1 MTLSQCSA
9 KRSDGRRLYLPALL
23 LLQLLLFP
31 LPVRAQ
37 TDGPLIESIEVRNN
51 YEVQEQVVTYPLRL
65 KVGDAYDERILQED
79 FRKIM
84 DTGFFDRVRL
94 HVHDGETGKR
104 LVFWV
109 QERPVVKSV
118 DYRGFKKSLSKSNIE
133 EQLQD
138 EGLELKIN
146 SRLDYSLIEKIRS
159 GIKDLLYEKGF
170 ENATVGVDIQTVSPV
185 ARAVYFNITEG
196 SKVKIGDVK
205 FTGNT
210 LFSQRRL
217 RWKMKKTSRTWLFSF
232 LTQHNI
238 YSQASYDED
247 IQNVL
252 NLYRERGYAK
262 ARAGE
267 PVIESINVAREGK
280 DPKNR
285 LFITIPL
292 EEGEQYRINSI
303 AVEGNELF
311 TDDEILSTIK
321 LLPGDVF
328 NQTEIREALE
338 GIDTGYGVRGFIFA
352 YTDPMVTY
360 DDNALTADLT
370 LRIREGEKFFLRR
383 LEFEGNSSTRDKVLR
398 REVRMRE
405 GDVFNEEA
413 FKNSLLKVNQLG
425 YFTLLEEPNNPE
437 VIPSME
443 GNEVDVIIKG
453 EETNRNQLEVGGG
466 VSGLE
471 GAFGRLMFSTRNF
484 LGRGATLSA
493 EALIGTRADR
503 YSISYTEPYIFDRP
517 YIFGAELYKR
527 NYIYYDQYQD
537 RTGAG
542 TRFGMSLGYFSRIML
557 RYSYELID
565 VEYRPGPLLPWEPP
579 QLGEPLP
586 PYFDY
591 SSLYEEGRTVI
602 SSIMP
607 SYTYSTIDN
616 PFRPSRG
623 RELQL
628 SLQIAGGPFGG
639 EKSFYKPIARFA
651 QYFKAFKRTFFAF
664 NTAATYIKEY
674 NNSDI
679 PGFERLFLGGEMTIR
694 GTEIRTVGPVS
705 PTGVFIGGT
714 SSMLF
719 NLEYHIPIK
728 ETPVEGLLFFD
739 AGNSFLEEDAFDFKN
754 LVYSYGVEVRVY
766 LPIFPYPL
774 RFIYSFLPDP
784 PPRNS
789 STDFQFSIGSTF

>member
-1 MTLSQCSA
+1 MTLFQPSLA
-9 KRSDGRRLYLPALL
+9 RSNAFRLYLPALL
-23 LLQLLLFP
+23 LLFCA
-31 LPVRAQ
+31 LPVTAQ

-65 KVGDAYDERILQED
+65 KVGDVYDERTLQED

-118 DYRGFKKSLSKSNIE
+118 DYRGFKKSISKQNIE
-133 EQLQD
+133 ETLQD

-146 SRLDYSLIEKIRS
+146 SRLDYSLIEKIRT
-159 GIKDLLYEKGF
+159 GIKALLYEKGF

-185 ARAVYFNITEG
+185 ARAVYFNINEG
-196 SKVKIGDVK
+196 SKVKIGDVV

-210 LFSQRRL
+210 LFSQRKL

-232 LTQHNI
+232 MTQHNI
-238 YSQASYDED
+238 FSRVNYDED
-247 IQNVL
+247 IRNVL
-252 NLYRERGYAK
+252 NLYREQGYAK
-262 ARAGE
+262 IRAGE
-267 PVIESINVAREGK
+267 PAIESVNVAKEGK

-285 LFITIPL
+285 LFINIPL
-292 EEGEQYRINSI
+292 EEGEQYTLNTI

-311 TDDEILSTIK
+311 TDEEILSTIQMNQ
-321 LLPGDVF
+321 GDIF
-328 NQTEIREALE
+328 NQTVIREALE

-352 YTDPMVTY
+352 YTDPMITF
-360 DDNALTADLT
+360 DDNALTVDLT
-370 LRIREGEKFFLRR
+370 LRIQEGEKFFLRR
-383 LEFEGNSSTRDKVLR
+383 MEFEGNSSTRDRVLR

-471 GAFGRLMFSTRNF
+471 GAFGRVMFSTRNF

-517 YIFGAELYKR
+517 YIFGAEIYKR
-527 NYIYYDQYQD
+527 SYIYYDQIQD
-537 RTGAG
+537 RTGFG
-542 TRFGMSLGYFSRIML
+542 TRFGMSLGFFSRIML

-565 VEYRPGPLLPWEPP
+565 VEFRQGPLLPWEPP
-579 QLGEPLP
+579 VLGGPLP
-586 PYFDY
+586 PHFSFRD
-591 SSLYEEGRTVI
+591 LYEEGETLI
-602 SSIMP
+602 SSVTP
-607 SYTYSTIDN
+607 SYVYSTIDN
-616 PFRPSRG
+616 PYRPTRG
-623 RELQL
+623 RQFNF
-628 SLQIAGGPFGG
+628 SLQVAGGPFGG
-639 EKSFYKPIARFA
+639 QKSFFKPLAGFT

-664 NTAATYIKEY
+664 NTKWAYIKEY
-674 NNSDI
+674 NDSNI
-679 PGFERLFLGGEMTIR
+679 PGFERLFLGGEMSVR

-705 PTGVFIGGT
+705 PTGGFIGGT

-728 ETPVEGLLFFD
+728 ETPVEGLLFCD
-739 AGNSFLEEDAFDFKN
+739 AGNAYLDVNPFDYTN

-789 STDFQFSIGSTF
+789 TTDFQFSIGSTF

>member
-1 MTLSQCSA
+1 MTNAQSSPA
-9 KRSDGRRLYLPALL
+9 AGDAGGLYRAVLALL
-23 LLQLLLFP
+23 LLAVSLPLFAQAAG
-31 LPVRAQ
+31 PV
-37 TDGPLIESIEVRNN
+37 IESIEVRNN
-51 YEVQEQVVTYPLRL
+51 YEVQAQVVTFPLRL
-65 KVGDAYDERILQED
+65 KVGDVYDEQIIRED

-94 HVHDGETGKR
+94 HVHEGETGKR

-118 DYRGFKKSLSKSNIE
+118 DYRGFKKALSKQNIE

-146 SRLDYSLIEKIRS
+146 SRLDYGKVEKIRA
-159 GIKDLLYEKGF
+159 GIKQLLHEKGF
-170 ENATVGVDIQTVSPV
+170 ENATVEVDIQTVSPV
-185 ARAVYFNITEG
+185 ARAVYFNVDEG
-196 SKVKIGDVK
+196 RKVKIGEIV
-205 FTGNT
+205 FEGNT
-210 LFSQRRL
+210 IFSQRRL
-217 RWKMKKTSRTWLFSF
+217 RWKMKKTSRTWMFSF

-238 YSQASYDED
+238 FSRVNYDED
-247 IQNVL
+247 IENVL
-252 NLYRERGYAK
+252 NLYRDHGYARV
-262 ARAGE
+262 RAGE
-267 PVIESINVAREGK
+267 PVIESYNVAREGR

-285 LFITIPL
+285 LRITIPL
-292 EEGEQYRINSI
+292 EEGEPYDVGEI

-311 TDDEILSTIK
+311 TDEEILATLDLAS
-321 LLPGDVF
+321 GDLFDQSKV
-328 NQTEIREALE
+328 RDALE
-338 GIDTGYGVRGFIFA
+338 SIDTGYGVRGYIFA
-352 YTDPMVTY
+352 YTDPMVSL
-360 DDNALTADLT
+360 DDSTLTADLT
-370 LRIREGEKFFLRR
+370 LRISEGEKFFLRR

-471 GAFGRLMFSTRNF
+471 GAFGRLLFSTRNF

-493 EALIGTRADR
+493 EALLGTRADR
-503 YSISYTEPYIFDRP
+503 YSLSYTEPYVFDRP

-527 NYIYYDQYQD
+527 NYLYYDLDQE
-537 RTGAG
+537 RTGFG

-557 RYSYELID
+557 RYSYEIID
-565 VEYRPGPLLPWEPP
+565 IEFRRYLRPQEPP
-579 QLGEPLP
+579 ELGEPLDP
-586 PYFDY
+586 GRFSF
-591 SSLYEEGRTVI
+591 SSLYEEGETEI
-602 SSIMP
+602 SSVEP
-607 SYTYSTIDN
+607 SWVYSTIDN

-623 RELQL
+623 RELRL
-628 SLQIAGGPFGG
+628 SLQVAGGPFGG
-639 EKSFYKPIARFA
+639 QTSFFKPRLGFK
-651 QYFKAFKRTFFAF
+651 QYIRAWRQTFFAF
-664 NTAATYIKEY
+664 NTELAYIKEY
-674 NNSDI
+674 DDSTI
-679 PGFERLFLGGEMTIR
+679 PGFERLFLGGEMSVR
-694 GTEIRTVGPVS
+694 GTEIRTVGPLDN
-705 PTGVFIGGT
+705 TGQFIGGT

-719 NLEYHIPIK
+719 NLEYHVPIK
-728 ETPVEGLLFFD
+728 DTPVEGLLFVD
-739 AGNSFLEEDAFDFKN
+739 AGNAFDEDNVFDYSD
-754 LVYSYGVEVRVY
+754 LVYTYGVELRVY

-774 RFIYSFLPDP
+774 RFIYAFLPDP

-789 STDFQFSIGSTF
+789 STDFQFTIGSTF

>member
-1 MTLSQCSA
+1 MTLYTSIA
-9 KRSDGRRLYLPALL
+9 VRLGGYRLYLPALL
-23 LLQLLLFP
+23 LLLIS
-31 LPVRAQ
+31 LPVVAQ
-37 TDGPLIESIEVRNN
+37 SDPPLIESIEVRNN
-51 YEVQEQVVTYPLRL
+51 YEVQAQVVTYPLRL
-65 KVGDAYDERILQED
+65 KVGDPYDELTLQED

-118 DYRGFKKSLSKSNIE
+118 DYRGFKKALSKQNIE

-138 EGLELKIN
+138 EGLDLKIN
-146 SRLDYSLIEKIRS
+146 SRLDYSLIEKIRE
-159 GIKDLLYEKGF
+159 GIKALLHEKGF
-170 ENATVGVDIQTVSPV
+170 ENATVEVDIQTVSPV
-185 ARAVYFNITEG
+185 ARAVYFNINEG
-196 SKVKIGDVK
+196 SKVKIGEII
-205 FTGNT
+205 FEGNT

-217 RWKMKKTSRTWLFSF
+217 RWKMKKTARTWIFSF

-238 YSQASYDED
+238 FSRVNYDED
-247 IQNVL
+247 IRNVL

-262 ARAGE
+262 VRAGE
-267 PVIESINVAREGK
+267 PVIESYNVAKEGK
-280 DPKNR
+280 EPKNR
-285 LFITIPL
+285 LRITIPL

-311 TDDEILSTIK
+311 TDDEILAT
-321 LLPGDVF
+321 LQLQQGDIF
-328 NQTEIREALE
+328 NQTVVREALE
-338 GIDTGYGVRGFIFA
+338 GIDTGYGVRGYIFA
-352 YTDPMVTY
+352 WTDPMVTY
-360 DDNALTADLT
+360 DDNELTADLT
-370 LRIREGEKFFLRR
+370 LRIQEGDKFFLRR
-383 LEFEGNSSTRDKVLR
+383 LEFEGNSSTKDKVLR

-471 GAFGRLMFSTRNF
+471 GGFGRLMFSTRNF

-527 NYIYYDQYQD
+527 SYLYYDLRQD
-537 RTGAG
+537 RTGIG

-557 RYSYELID
+557 RYSFEIID
-565 VEYRPGPLLPWEPP
+565 IEFRQGPLMPWEPP
-579 QLGEPLP
+579 SLTPITDPGR
-586 PYFDY
+586 F
-591 SSLYEEGRTVI
+591 SFSNLYEEGETTI
-602 SSIMP
+602 SSVSP
-607 SYTYSTIDN
+607 SYVFSTVDN
-616 PFRPSRG
+616 PFRPTRG
-623 RELQL
+623 RELNL
-628 SLQIAGGPFGG
+628 SLQVAGGPFGG
-639 EKSFYKPIARFA
+639 QRSFIKPQIRFT
-651 QYFKAFKRTFFAF
+651 QYLQAFNRTFFAV
-664 NTAATYIKEY
+664 NSEVAYIKEY
-674 NNSDI
+674 NESEI
-679 PGFERLFLGGEMTIR
+679 PGFERLFMGGEMSVR
-694 GTEIRTVGPVS
+694 GTRIRTVGPLDN
-705 PTGVFIGGT
+705 TGQFIGGT

-728 ETPVEGLLFFD
+728 DTPVESLLFLD
-739 AGNSFLEEDAFDFKN
+739 AGNAFDEDNLFNYKD
-754 LVYSYGVEVRVY
+754 LVYSYGVEVRIY

-774 RFIYSFLPDP
+774 RFIYAFLPDP

-789 STDFQFSIGSTF
+789 STDFQFTIGSTF

>member
-1 MTLSQCSA
+1 MTRCQPNVV
-9 KRSDGRRLYLPALL
+9 RSGAARMYLLYPVI
-23 LLQLLLFP
+23 LLFLS
-31 LPVRAQ
+31 LPVLAQ
-37 TDGPLIESIEVRNN
+37 TGAPLIESIEVRNN

-65 KVGDAYDERILQED
+65 KVGDTYDERILQED

-94 HVHDGETGKR
+94 HVHDGATGKR

-118 DYRGFKKSLSKSNIE
+118 DYRGFKKALSKQNIE

-159 GIKDLLYEKGF
+159 GIKDLLDEKGF
-170 ENATVGVDIQTVSPV
+170 ENSTVEVDIQTVSPV
-185 ARAVYFNITEG
+185 ARAVYFNINEG
-196 SKVKIGDVK
+196 SKVKIGEII

-210 LFSQRRL
+210 IISQRRL
-217 RWKMKKTSRTWLFSF
+217 RWKMKKTSRTWMFSF

-238 YSQASYDED
+238 FSRVTYDED
-247 IQNVL
+247 IQNAL
-252 NLYRERGYAK
+252 NLYREKGYAK
-262 ARAGE
+262 VRAGE
-267 PVIESINVAREGK
+267 PTIESYNVAREGK

-285 LFITIPL
+285 LRITIPL
-292 EEGEQYRINSI
+292 QEGEQYRINSI

-311 TDDEILSTIK
+311 TDDELLSTID
-321 LLPGDVF
+321 LQPGDIF
-328 NQTEIREALE
+328 NQTIVREALE
-338 GIDTGYGVRGFIFA
+338 GIDTGYGVRGYIFA
-352 YTDPMVTY
+352 WTDPLVTY
-360 DDNALTADLT
+360 DDTRLTADLN
-370 LRIREGEKFFLRR
+370 LRIQEGEKFFLRR
-383 LEFEGNSSTRDKVLR
+383 LEFEGNSSTRDKVIR

-453 EETNRNQLEVGGG
+453 EETNRNQLEIGGG

-471 GAFGRLMFSTRNF
+471 GAFGRLLFSTRNF

-517 YIFGAELYKR
+517 YIFGVELYKR
-527 NYIYYDQYQD
+527 SYLYYDLTQD

-542 TRFGMSLGYFSRIML
+542 ARFGMSLGYFSRVML

-565 VEYRPGPLLPWEPP
+565 IQFRQGPLLPWEPP
-579 QLGEPLP
+579 SLEQPYP
-586 PYFDY
+586 PGNF
-591 SSLYEEGRTVI
+591 SFRSLYEEGETLI
-602 SSIMP
+602 SSVTP
-607 SYTYSTIDN
+607 SYVYSTVDN
-616 PFRPSRG
+616 PYRPSRG
-623 RELQL
+623 RELNL
-628 SLQIAGGPFGG
+628 SLQLAGGPFGG
-639 EKSFYKPIARFA
+639 QRSFYKPQLRYS
-651 QYFKAFKRTFFAF
+651 QYFKAFLNTFFAF
-664 NTAATYIKEY
+664 NTEAVYIKEY
-674 NNSDI
+674 NESTI
-679 PGFERLFLGGEMTIR
+679 PGFERLFMGGEMSVR
-694 GTEIRTVGPVS
+694 GTKIRTVGPLDNS
-705 PTGVFIGGT
+705 GQFIGGT
-714 SSMLF
+714 SSLLF
-719 NLEYHIPIK
+719 NLEYHIPVK
-728 ETPVEGLLFFD
+728 ETPVETLLFVD
-739 AGNSFLEEDAFDFKN
+739 AGNAFDEDNLMNYKD

>member
-1 MTLSQCSA
+1 MTNVQHSSVFRA
-9 KRSDGRRLYLPALL
+9 AVGLYRALLPLL
-23 LLQLLLFP
+23 LLDVAVP
-31 LPVRAQ
+31 LPAQ
-37 TDGPLIESIEVRNN
+37 GQGDAVIESIEVRNN
-51 YEVQEQVVTYPLRL
+51 YEVQAQVVTFPLRL
-65 KVGDAYDERILQED
+65 KVGDVYDERIIRED
-79 FRKIM
+79 FRKIV

-94 HVHDGETGKR
+94 HVHEGESGKR

-118 DYRGFKKSLSKSNIE
+118 DYRGFKKALSKQNIE

-146 SRLDYSLIEKIRS
+146 SRLDYSKIEKIRT
-159 GIKDLLYEKGF
+159 GIKELLHEKGF
-170 ENATVGVDIQTVSPV
+170 ENATVEVDIQTVSPV
-185 ARAVYFNITEG
+185 ARAVYFNVDEG
-196 SKVKIGDVK
+196 SKVKIGEII
-205 FTGNT
+205 FEGNT
-210 LFSQRRL
+210 IFSQRRL
-217 RWKMKKTSRTWLFSF
+217 RWKMKKTSRTWMFSF

-238 YSQASYDED
+238 FSRATYDED
-247 IQNVL
+247 MESVL
-252 NLYRERGYAK
+252 NLYRDEGYARV
-262 ARAGE
+262 RAGE
-267 PVIESINVAREGK
+267 PTIESYNTAKEGK
-280 DPKNR
+280 PPKNR
-285 LFITIPL
+285 LRITIPIF
-292 EEGEQYRINSI
+292 EGEQYTVGDI

-311 TDDEILSTIK
+311 TNEEILATLDLTS
-321 LLPGDVF
+321 G
-328 NQTEIREALE
+328 EIFDQSRVRDAMES
-338 GIDTGYGVRGFIFA
+338 IDTGYGVRGYIFS
-352 YTDPMVTY
+352 YTDPMVSL
-360 DDNALTADLT
+360 DDSALTADLT
-370 LRIREGEKFFLRR
+370 LRVSEGEKFFLRR

-471 GAFGRLMFSTRNF
+471 GAFGRLLFSTRNF

-503 YSISYTEPYIFDRP
+503 YSLSYTEPYVFDRP

-527 NYIYYDQYQD
+527 SYLYYDLDQE
-537 RTGAG
+537 RTGFG

-557 RYSYELID
+557 RYSYEIID
-565 VEYRPGPLLPWEPP
+565 IEFRRFLRPEEPP
-579 QLGEPLP
+579 DLGEPDDP
-586 PYFDY
+586 GRFSF
-591 SSLYEEGRTVI
+591 SSLYEEGKTDI
-602 SSIMP
+602 SSIEP
-607 SYTYSTIDN
+607 SYVYSTVDN

-623 RELQL
+623 RELRL
-628 SLQIAGGPFGG
+628 SLQVAGGPFGG
-639 EKSFYKPIARFA
+639 EKSFYKPRLGFK
-651 QYFKAFKRTFFAF
+651 QYIKSWGKTFFAF
-664 NTAATYIKEY
+664 NTEWAYIKEY
-674 NNSDI
+674 NESDI

-694 GTEIRTVGPVS
+694 GTEIRTVGPLDS
-705 PTGVFIGGT
+705 TGQFIGGT

-728 ETPVEGLLFFD
+728 DTPVEGLIFAD
-739 AGNSFLEEDAFDFKN
+739 AGNAFDEDDVFNYKD
-754 LVYSYGVEVRVY
+754 LVYTYGVEVRIY

-774 RFIYSFLPDP
+774 RFIYAFLPDP

-789 STDFQFSIGSTF
+789 STDFQFTIGSTF